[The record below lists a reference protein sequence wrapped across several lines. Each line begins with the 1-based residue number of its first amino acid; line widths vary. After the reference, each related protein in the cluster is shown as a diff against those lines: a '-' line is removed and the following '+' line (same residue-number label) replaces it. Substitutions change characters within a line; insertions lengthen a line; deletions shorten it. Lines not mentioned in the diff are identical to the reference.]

1 MEMTADFILH
11 LVIKDSIDKVV
22 KMTTMKGWLSRFG
35 LKFKVFFLR
44 IYIFISD
51 FVLKKNFVFKS
62 YQTRYLG
69 TSLVELVMSKQF
81 GIFSSHLV
89 ELVVF
94 KSSLNIFS
102 SALQTFILTLL
113 HKVLHCIVFIGS
125 RFHLFS

>member
-69 TSLVELVMSKQF
+69 TSLVELVTSKQF

-94 KSSLNIFS
+94 KPSLNIFS